1 MRFWFGAK
9 TLISLIQ
16 KPSALHSSPGTLPNK
31 STLDIAE
38 RSQAIEGRVD
48 PVVYRHVRRAHVVWI
63 PGTFAIALP
72 EISPRSA
79 TQTGVVMSAVD
90 LPADVPAQ
98 STSYKS
104 IRSKMLIAGDS
115 SKCHSGSQAIRK
127 QLGERPRI
135 LVREHTGSRPGEHGM
150 LGWKGSSATEKR
162 AVTVALKRTLPLRDS
177 FQCE

>member
-1 MRFWFGAK
+1 MRFWFGTK

-16 KPSALHSSPGTLPNK
+16 KPRALHSSPGTLPNK

-98 STSYKS
+98 STSYKG
-104 IRSKMLIAGDS
+104 IRSEMLIARNS
-115 SKCHSGSQAIRK
+115 SKCHSGSQAIRE
-127 QLGERPRI
+127 QLAERTRI
-135 LVREHTGSRPGEHGM
+135 LVREHSCSR
-150 LGWKGSSATEKR
+150 
-162 AVTVALKRTLPLRDS
+162 
-177 FQCE
+177 